1 MPTDNP
7 LRVVVVEDSEAF
19 LLRLRAALSELPVK
33 LVGSAANSPDAIA
46 VIDKTEPDL
55 VLLDVFLKDS
65 SGVDVLR
72 HLAKNK
78 SKTRTL
84 VMTSEQAAGLRS
96 ACFALGA
103 HRFLDKA
110 GVILSLEEEVQSLI
124 NERAPSPG
132 TEDGFE
138 TE

>member
-1 MPTDNP
+1 MPKDNP

-33 LVGSAANSPDAIA
+33 VVGSAANSTDAIA
-46 VIDKTEPDL
+46 VIDRTKPDM
-55 VLLDVFLKDS
+55 VLLDVFLEDS

-72 HLAKNK
+72 HLAKSK

-84 VMTSEQAAGLRS
+84 VMTSEQADGLRS

-110 GVILSLEEEVQSLI
+110 GVILSLEEEVLSLI

>member
-1 MPTDNP
+1 MPKDNP

-33 LVGSAANSPDAIA
+33 VVGSAANSTDAIA
-46 VIDKTEPDL
+46 VIDRTKPDL
-55 VLLDVFLKDS
+55 VLLDVFLEDS

-72 HLAKNK
+72 HLAKSK

-84 VMTSEQAAGLRS
+84 VMTSEQADGLRS

-110 GVILSLEEEVQSLI
+110 GVILSLEEEVLSLI